1 MSVREAGRKGGKT
14 TRARYGAEFFQEI
27 GAKGGKAVSERY
39 SNEHFRE
46 IGRKGGRRV
55 AELIARAKPG
65 LFAQSGVEEGPVE
78 YANVDLG
85 DEVQVGGRPHGLAD
99 QRPHLALGAEHS
111 DLDHRAVPSFRL
123 VRRRWRP

>member
-1 MSVREAGRKGGKT
+1 MAERPRANQNGATENEGNMSVREAGRKGGKT

-55 AELIARAKPG
+55 AELIARAKG
-65 LFAQSGVEEGPVE
+65 MDTAEG
-78 YANVDLG
+78 
-85 DEVQVGGRPHGLAD
+85 D
-99 QRPHLALGAEHS
+99 QERE
-111 DLDHRAVPSFRL
+111 
-123 VRRRWRP
+123 

>member
-1 MSVREAGRKGGKT
+1 MAERAGTDQSGTPDEGNMSVREAGRKGGKT

-55 AELIARAKPG
+55 AELIARAKRLEP
-65 LFAQSGVEEGPVE
+65 
-78 YANVDLG
+78 
-85 DEVQVGGRPHGLAD
+85 D
-99 QRPHLALGAEHS
+99 QDPE
-111 DLDHRAVPSFRL
+111 
-123 VRRRWRP
+123 

>member
-1 MSVREAGRKGGKT
+1 MAERRSADQTGTAETDGNMSVREAGRKGGKT

-55 AELIARAKPG
+55 AELIARAKRMDEPPG
-65 LFAQSGVEEGPVE
+65 
-78 YANVDLG
+78 
-85 DEVQVGGRPHGLAD
+85 
-99 QRPHLALGAEHS
+99 QRE
-111 DLDHRAVPSFRL
+111 
-123 VRRRWRP
+123 

>member
-1 MSVREAGRKGGKT
+1 MAERNSTDLNGTPDEGNMSVREAGRKGGRT

-55 AELIARAKPG
+55 AELIARAKRMEP
-65 LFAQSGVEEGPVE
+65 
-78 YANVDLG
+78 
-85 DEVQVGGRPHGLAD
+85 D
-99 QRPHLALGAEHS
+99 QEPE
-111 DLDHRAVPSFRL
+111 
-123 VRRRWRP
+123 

>member
-1 MSVREAGRKGGKT
+1 MAERRGTDQDATSPNEGNMSVREAGRKGGKT

-55 AELIARAKPG
+55 AELIARAKRLEP
-65 LFAQSGVEEGPVE
+65 
-78 YANVDLG
+78 
-85 DEVQVGGRPHGLAD
+85 D
-99 QRPHLALGAEHS
+99 QERE
-111 DLDHRAVPSFRL
+111 
-123 VRRRWRP
+123 

>member
-1 MSVREAGRKGGKT
+1 MAERKGADQSGSSDDGNMSVREAGRKGGKT

-55 AELIARAKPG
+55 AELIARAKEMGEPG
-65 LFAQSGVEEGPVE
+65 EAHEPE
-78 YANVDLG
+78 
-85 DEVQVGGRPHGLAD
+85 
-99 QRPHLALGAEHS
+99 
-111 DLDHRAVPSFRL
+111 
-123 VRRRWRP
+123 

>member
-1 MSVREAGRKGGKT
+1 MADRRSGDQNGSPNEGNMSVREAGRKGGKT

-55 AELIARAKPG
+55 AELIARAKELPEP
-65 LFAQSGVEEGPVE
+65 EE
-78 YANVDLG
+78 
-85 DEVQVGGRPHGLAD
+85 R
-99 QRPHLALGAEHS
+99 
-111 DLDHRAVPSFRL
+111 
-123 VRRRWRP
+123 

>member
-1 MSVREAGRKGGKT
+1 MAERRGADQNGADNEGNMSVREAGRKGGRT

-55 AELIARAKPG
+55 AELIARAKR
-65 LFAQSGVEEGPVE
+65 LDDEE
-78 YANVDLG
+78 
-85 DEVQVGGRPHGLAD
+85 R
-99 QRPHLALGAEHS
+99 
-111 DLDHRAVPSFRL
+111 
-123 VRRRWRP
+123 

>member
-1 MSVREAGRKGGKT
+1 MAERTGADQSGTADDGNMSVREAGRKGGKT

-55 AELIARAKPG
+55 AELIARAKG
-65 LFAQSGVEEGPVE
+65 M
-78 YANVDLG
+78 
-85 DEVQVGGRPHGLAD
+85 DEQP
-99 QRPHLALGAEHS
+99 QRE
-111 DLDHRAVPSFRL
+111 
-123 VRRRWRP
+123 

>member
-1 MSVREAGRKGGKT
+1 MAERQGTDRNGTANEGNMSVRDAGRKGGNT

-55 AELIARAKPG
+55 AELIARAKGMEP
-65 LFAQSGVEEGPVE
+65 A
-78 YANVDLG
+78 VDQ
-85 DEVQVGGRPHGLAD
+85 ER
-99 QRPHLALGAEHS
+99 E
-111 DLDHRAVPSFRL
+111 
-123 VRRRWRP
+123 

>member
-1 MSVREAGRKGGKT
+1 MADRRSGDQNGTPNEGNMSVREAGRKGGRT

-55 AELIARAKPG
+55 AELIARAKQLPE
-65 LFAQSGVEEGPVE
+65 SKEG
-78 YANVDLG
+78 
-85 DEVQVGGRPHGLAD
+85 
-99 QRPHLALGAEHS
+99 
-111 DLDHRAVPSFRL
+111 
-123 VRRRWRP
+123 